1 VDLTLIAKD
10 ENSGK
15 NGCPSFYAIPEAPED
30 CVIQGHLLD
39 PNTAVNLLNVLPG
52 EGAVRIKK
60 QVLID
65 ALARL
70 GS

>member
-1 VDLTLIAKD
+1 MDLTLIAKD
-10 ENSGK
+10 NESGK
-15 NGCPSFYAIPEAPED
+15 NGCPAFYDLEEAPQD

-39 PNTAVNLLNVLPG
+39 PATAANLLNVLPG

-60 QVLID
+60 QILID

>member
-1 VDLTLIAKD
+1 MDLTLIAKD
-10 ENSGK
+10 DESGK
-15 NGCPSFYAIPEAPED
+15 NGCPSFYDVTEAPED
-30 CVIQGHLLD
+30 CIIQGHMLD
-39 PNTAVNLLNVLPG
+39 ADTAANLLNLLPG

-70 GS
+70 RS

>member
-1 VDLTLIAKD
+1 MDLILIAKD
-10 ENSGK
+10 NESGK
-15 NGCPSFYAIPEAPED
+15 NGCPTFYDIAEAPED
-30 CVIQGHLLD
+30 CVVQGYLLD
-39 PNTAVNLLNVLPG
+39 PDTAANLRNVLPG

>member
-1 VDLTLIAKD
+1 MDLTLIAKD
-10 ENSGK
+10 KQSGK
-15 NGCPSFYAIPEAPED
+15 NGCPAFYDLKEAPDD
-30 CVIQGHLLD
+30 CVIQGQLLD
-39 PNTAVNLLNVLPG
+39 PETSASLLNVLPG

-70 GS
+70 GL